1 LFQNPTN
8 AEFSTRSRLKR
19 PGFCAHLDFADQLI
33 GLLSMIFS
41 FCLGGWPSAEAVHE
55 PLLVVPVNPGCGEG
69 FDVCHRL
76 ERAAAKW

>member
-1 LFQNPTN
+1 MRTFGVQIW
-8 AEFSTRSRLKR
+8 LKR

-41 FCLGGWPSAEAVHE
+41 FGLGGWPSAEAVHQ
-55 PLLVVPVNPGCGEG
+55 PLLVVPVNPGCGDG
-69 FDVCHRL
+69 FDICHRL